1 MKKVRFSGRFGLLQ
15 KYLSGEIVWLLDGVL
30 PSAGRESCRMVG
42 RYAEFGSG
50 ERWHARFA
58 VGDQVAVMMSYRDAG
73 LSEGLFG
80 SEPGW
85 LDGMKAEARYMPH
98 RFVVESVACVRA
110 SGIGEDVMLGS
121 GVKRNA
127 GGMYLVGGRV
137 GGVFRDLRD
146 AFAARFDAQF
156 REGAWSSDPWVMV
169 YGIKPIM

>member
-1 MKKVRFSGRFGLLQ
+1 MQ

-30 PSAGRESCRMVG
+30 PGEGRESCRVVG
-42 RYAEFGSG
+42 RYAEFGNG
-50 ERWHARFA
+50 ERWHFRFA

-73 LSEGLFG
+73 LSERLFG

-85 LDGMKAEARYMPH
+85 SDAKRAEAVYMPH
-98 RFVVESVACVRA
+98 RFVVEGVDCVRA
-110 SGIGEDVMLGS
+110 RELGEEVILGS

-127 GGMYLVGGRV
+127 GGLYIVGGRV

-156 REGAWSSDPWVMV
+156 REGYASDPWVMV
-169 YGIKPIM
+169 YKIKPIM